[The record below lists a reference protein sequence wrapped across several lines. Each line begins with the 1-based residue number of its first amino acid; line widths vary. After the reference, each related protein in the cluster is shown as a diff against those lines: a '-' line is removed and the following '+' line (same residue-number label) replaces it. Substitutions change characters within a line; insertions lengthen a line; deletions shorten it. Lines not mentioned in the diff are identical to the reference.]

1 MGGKE
6 SVWGH
11 NTVGWKWVGG
21 WINPKPIKE
30 FSLRAESYEELLG
43 RVFST
48 VSQVLWK
55 SIVALLQEKTA
66 WQIQMSNV
74 F

>member
-1 MGGKE
+1 MGRNE
-6 SVWGH
+6 SIWGY
-11 NTVGWKWVGG
+11 NTVGWKWVDGR
-21 WINPKPIKE
+21 INSKPIEE

-55 SIVALLQEKTA
+55 SIVALLQEKTT
-66 WQIQMSNV
+66 
-74 F
+74 